1 MLPTNFTENSSER
14 EKIAKKYVMF
24 QFKVKK
30 TTKQR
35 TIRNIAS
42 NKKNIVIFEGKINEK
57 QKRRH
62 FIL

>member
-30 TTKQR
+30 L
-35 TIRNIAS
+35 RN
-42 NKKNIVIFEGKINEK
+42 KEP
-57 QKRRH
+57 
-62 FIL
+62 